1 MTVFYRWCIQC
12 QKNSAGAFLDYLP
25 GVINGAEQL
34 TVKVGSTP
42 LAPTDLMVDPNPPYK
57 NGDKDMHETTTEKL
71 MNGLRFK
78 NTDQVRN
85 HEIYKLGI
93 GDPRWRQ

>member
-1 MTVFYRWCIQC
+1 
-12 QKNSAGAFLDYLP
+12 
-25 GVINGAEQL
+25 
-34 TVKVGSTP
+34 
-42 LAPTDLMVDPNPPYK
+42 
-57 NGDKDMHETTTEKL
+57 